1 MRNGF
6 ARPAGVSALQNMV
19 QESGKTPHDGHV
31 ELTPSAS
38 VTVRS
43 LVILTNTVAATVGG
57 LFVTTGSVAVTALA
71 TALTALLV
79 VCIAVNHRM

>member
-1 MRNGF
+1 
-6 ARPAGVSALQNMV
+6 MV
-19 QESGKTPHDGHV
+19 HESGKTPRDGHV
-31 ELTPSAS
+31 ELTPSAN

-43 LVILTNTVAATVGG
+43 LVILTNTVTATVGG

-71 TALTALLV
+71 TALTALLG